1 MHRRVQSGLMQDM
14 RIRRPTNITI
24 DPELMAELDAWVEE
38 QPHKLR
44 RSNVIET
51 AIREFLDRQ
60 KPKKR
65 G

>member
-1 MHRRVQSGLMQDM
+1 MQDM